1 MVRTRKLSRLAMI
14 GTTVAA
20 AALVLAACGSSTPSG
35 GASTTTTPAGHG
47 MVKVKGGTLTIAE
60 SPAAGPNYIFP
71 MMGSAYFTT
80 QNYQLIYLLY
90 RPLYWFGVGNT
101 PSLNEALSFGE
112 LPVYSNGGRV
122 VTIKMKGWKWSNG
135 ETVDAQDI
143 VFWMNLLKADAT
155 SWAAYVPGPTQ
166 FPGNVT
172 DVVANNST
180 DTVTFTLDAAYS
192 QLWFTDNELSQITP
206 LPTAWDITS
215 AGAAAG
221 SGGCSK
227 ASYASITTALKTVKG
242 ESTLVPTSASARAC
256 AKVYAFLTSDTEAGD
271 LGTYASNPL
280 WQIVNGPFKLTQY
293 DATDNGATLVPN
305 TSYSGSPKP
314 TIDRLVLA
322 PFTTDTAE
330 FNVLA
335 AGGRINIGYVPYQDV
350 PPYKG
355 KVFGPAGPIAGPNN
369 VQLAANYN
377 LAPLYGWA
385 INYFAMNYTNPTSG
399 PIFSQLYVRQAL
411 QSLMNQTLWA
421 QLFYS
426 GYAAPTY
433 GPVPVVPATDLATKQ
448 ESTNPYPYSPAH
460 AISLLKSHGWTV
472 VPNGVTTCTDP
483 GTGAD
488 QCGKGIPKGAAMN
501 FQYLYASGIAALG
514 HEIQELASS
523 WAQAGIKLTLE
534 SKAFGDVIST
544 AASPCTAGKSC
555 PWDIANWGGG
565 WSYSPDYYPTGEAI
579 FASGASSNFGQ
590 YSDAKADALI
600 KLTNTSSSLQSLY
613 NYQNYLSLQLP
624 DIWQVNPA
632 LQLTEIGKNVC
643 GVLPQNTL
651 WQWTAE
657 FWYFCKPGK

>member
-1 MVRTRKLSRLAMI
+1 MI
-14 GTTVAA
+14 GTTVAS

-35 GASTTTTPAGHG
+35 GGSTTTTPAGHG

-172 DVVANNST
+172 NIVTNSST

-192 QLWFTDNELSQITP
+192 QLWFTNNELSQITP

-215 AGAAAG
+215 AGGAAG

-227 ASYASITTALKTVKG
+227 ATYASITTAFKTVKG
-242 ESTLVPTSASARAC
+242 QPTLVQTSASARAC
-256 AKVYAFLTSDTEAGD
+256 AKVYAFLTGETEAGD

-305 TSYSGSPKP
+305 NSYSGLPKP

-330 FNVLA
+330 FNVLSGRGQDQHRVRPVSGRSALQGQDLRPGRSDRWAQQRA
-335 AGGRINIGYVPYQDV
+335 AR
-350 PPYKG
+350 G
-355 KVFGPAGPIAGPNN
+355 KLQPRTAVRLGNQLLRHELHQPDLWPDLLPAVCPAGVAVADEPDPMGPAFLLRLCRADLWSGARGSGDRPRYQAGEHE
-369 VQLAANYN
+369 
-377 LAPLYGWA
+377 
-385 INYFAMNYTNPTSG
+385 
-399 PIFSQLYVRQAL
+399 
-411 QSLMNQTLWA
+411 
-421 QLFYS
+421 
-426 GYAAPTY
+426 
-433 GPVPVVPATDLATKQ
+433 PVPL
-448 ESTNPYPYSPAH
+448 
-460 AISLLKSHGWTV
+460 
-472 VPNGVTTCTDP
+472 
-483 GTGAD
+483 
-488 QCGKGIPKGAAMN
+488 
-501 FQYLYASGIAALG
+501 
-514 HEIQELASS
+514 
-523 WAQAGIKLTLE
+523 
-534 SKAFGDVIST
+534 
-544 AASPCTAGKSC
+544 
-555 PWDIANWGGG
+555 
-565 WSYSPDYYPTGEAI
+565 
-579 FASGASSNFGQ
+579 
-590 YSDAKADALI
+590 
-600 KLTNTSSSLQSLY
+600 
-613 NYQNYLSLQLP
+613 
-624 DIWQVNPA
+624 
-632 LQLTEIGKNVC
+632 
-643 GVLPQNTL
+643 
-651 WQWTAE
+651 
-657 FWYFCKPGK
+657 